1 MTSQASYQAV
11 IVDCVNVCLEDGQ
24 ANAMPALE
32 SILGVPAS
40 DIAKALDGDLRAA
53 YTTRRLTA
61 EDYWT
66 AVVVDILRLPKSG
79 ILERIAIERG
89 VAAEDVGNLGSL
101 ETVINE
107 QYRPIP
113 KVIDVLERL
122 EKRYLLGM
130 ISNTSLERSTYWQAN
145 FPNIFRLFGQHILFS
160 HFPPHVRKHEG
171 LKEMLRLMSV
181 QMNLPVENM
190 IYVDDK
196 RLNVEAAVDAGAGG
210 IIHLTTEAQLPLAS
224 TPEELALPSPKIV
237 AATYDTFE
245 SVLKESFH
253 LRF

>member
-1 MTSQASYQAV
+1 MVSPVSYQAV

-24 ANAMPALE
+24 AKAMPALE
-32 SILGVPAS
+32 GILGVPAS
-40 DIAKALDGDLRAA
+40 DIANALGGDLRVA
-53 YTTRRLTA
+53 YTTRRLSA
-61 EDYWT
+61 EQYWT
-66 AVVVDILRLPKSG
+66 TVVMDVLRLSKSG
-79 ILERIAIERG
+79 VLERLAAFRS
-89 VAAEDVGNLGSL
+89 VAPEDVALGSL
-101 ETVINE
+101 ETVING

-113 KVIDVLERL
+113 KVVEILERL

-145 FPNIFRLFGQHILFS
+145 FPEIFKLFGQHILFS
-160 HFPPHVRKHEG
+160 HLPPHVRKHEG
-171 LKEMLRLMSV
+171 LKTMLELMSL
-181 QMNLPVENM
+181 QMRLPVGSM

-196 RLNVEAAVDAGAGG
+196 RQNVGAAVDAGVGRS
-210 IIHLTTEAQLPLAS
+210 IHLTTTPQLPLAS
-224 TPEELALPSPKIV
+224 TQGELVNTSSKIV